1 MIFST
6 TIFVFLFLPLFL
18 AGYYLLPFRYRSGWI
33 LLGSWAF
40 YAWWRLDFLSLIV
53 ATTIWTY
60 ALGAVVAR
68 ERLARPSRARAALAL
83 GCVLNLGILAYFK
96 YFNFGIESLNALLQ
110 TLGAEPLSAWRVI
123 LPIGISFYVFQATSY
138 LVDLYRDDAPEAGS
152 YVELAAYISLFPQ
165 LIAGPILRY
174 KDLAG
179 QFRARSHT
187 FEKFSEGALRFM
199 LGFCK
204 KVLIADSVA
213 VIADTAFAL
222 ETPGFVGAWLG
233 ALAYSA
239 QLYFDFTGYSDMAIG
254 LGLMMGFRF
263 IENFNYPYISRSIT
277 EFWRR
282 WHISLST
289 WLRDYLYIPLG
300 GNRRGER
307 RTYLNIMV
315 VMLLGGLWHGA
326 AWTFVVWGA
335 WHGGL
340 LVLER
345 VRTSRGE
352 EPTGAYLSRRAGA
365 TFASAVA
372 TARTMLLVTIGWVVF
387 RAPSFSVAVEMYRGM
402 IGLDGIGPLAELSWQ
417 IGGFSIL
424 MLGVSFVLIYTAP
437 YLGTVRAGV
446 PTLRLLSALSS
457 GRAPAFGRALLV
469 PLFLLSVLKLTAE
482 AFSPFLYFQF

>member
-1 MIFST
+1 VIFST

-18 AGYYLLPFRYRSGWI
+18 AGYYLLPFRHRSGWI
-33 LLGSWAF
+33 LLGSWVF

-60 ALGAVVAR
+60 GLGAVVAR
-68 ERLARPSRARAALAL
+68 ERLARPSRAKAALAL

-96 YFNFGIESLNALLQ
+96 YFNFGVESLNALLQ
-110 TLGAEPLSAWRVI
+110 SLGGEPISAWRVI

-174 KDLAG
+174 KDLAE

-263 IENFNYPYISRSIT
+263 IENFNYPYISQSIT

-300 GNRRGER
+300 GNRLGPR
-307 RTYLNIMV
+307 RTYLNIMT

-345 VRTSRGE
+345 LQASRAAVG
-352 EPTGAYLSRRAGA
+352 R
-365 TFASAVA
+365 SADPRSTAAHTVWA

-387 RAPSFSVAVEMYRGM
+387 RAPSFSIALEMYRGM
-402 IGLDGIGPLAELSWQ
+402 LGLDGLGPLSELSWQ

-424 MLGVSFVLIYTAP
+424 MLGVSFVLIYSAP
-437 YLGTVRAGV
+437 YLGTVREGV
-446 PTLRLLSALSS
+446 PVLRLLSAFS
-457 GRAPAFGRALLV
+457 GARVTALGRALVV